1 MISAIAAVAVDAAD
15 DMKAKLQKQVEER
28 IADLRRI
35 KDSMRERNDEAERR
49 ARRASREGMKAVK

>member
-1 MISAIAAVAVDAAD
+1 MISAIAAVATDAVDD
-15 DMKAKLQKQVEER
+15 VKARLQKQVEER